1 MEHVLF
7 SELPELRDPILL
19 LAFTGWGD
27 ASEVATWS
35 ANYLKKEWAAT
46 KFAEIDPEEFFV
58 FTETRPT
65 SKWVNDQRTIVW
77 PATEFYYHRSPGHDN
92 DFILG
97 IGSEPNLR
105 WKAFTAAM
113 MDVIQRTGTTAV
125 ITLGGLLAA
134 VPHTHPARLTGT
146 ATEPNLREKLP
157 HLTQRAGRY
166 EGPTGIVGVLNTV
179 LTENQVPF
187 ASLWGNVPHY
197 LAASPNIKVA
207 LGMLRQLDK
216 GLELSLDLSRV
227 ERQAVRFETQVNQ
240 AVADNSEITTYV
252 RKLEEEQ
259 GLVGVEEPATA
270 ATPHEDLPSSDVLLQ
285 DLEEYL
291 RRQRGTSEA
300 SADDDDDDAGPK
312 DSRTT

>member
-1 MEHVLF
+1 MDHVNFTEH
-7 SELPELRDPILL
+7 PELRGPIML

-35 ANYLKKEWAAT
+35 ARYMVKEWSAT

-58 FTETRPT
+58 FTETRPQ
-65 SKWVNDQRTIVW
+65 SKWVNDQRVITW
-77 PATEFYYHRSPGHDN
+77 PATEFFYHRSPTHDA

-105 WKAFTAAM
+105 WKTFLQAM
-113 MDVIQRTGTTAV
+113 MGIIKETRTSAV

-134 VPHTHPARLTGT
+134 VPHTHPTRLTGT
-146 ATEPNLREKLP
+146 ATEPELLEKLHQLAP
-157 HLTQRAGRY
+157 RQGRY

-179 LTENQVPF
+179 LQADNVPF

-216 GLELSLDLSRV
+216 GLQLGISLSRV

-240 AVADNSEITTYV
+240 AVSENSEITSYV
-252 RKLEEEQ
+252 RKLEQEH
-259 GLVGVEEPATA
+259 GLPGPEEPASSE
-270 ATPHEDLPSSDVLLQ
+270 PHEELPPSAALLA

-291 RRQRGTSEA
+291 RRQRGDQP
-300 SADDDDDDAGPK
+300 DDGGPAGPPTPE
-312 DSRTT
+312 SH